1 MVGGGRLLEPI
12 LQADVSSDPVF
23 SAISTS
29 GNDVFLSSTNV
40 RQFLAKQSPSSANIL
55 EQNWRLGTGYS
66 SSTAMAALRDHI
78 NATGVTSDNLFG
90 KDLIDIN
97 GRALRNVE
105 TFKSALNSS
114 VGVVTQFPDSYLGR
128 QLRTVANT
136 ISARTNLNVRR
147 QIFYV
152 SIGGFDTHDNQHTDM
167 PRLETQISTSISA
180 FQNAMA
186 EMGLSDQVTLF
197 TASDFGRT
205 AVENGDGT
213 DHGWGAHHLVVGGAV
228 KGQKIY
234 GEIPLYDRSDLA
246 YSGDRGRLIPSTSV
260 DQYAATL
267 GGWFGLDQNE
277 LNDALPNL
285 NNFSE
290 KNLGFL

>member
-1 MVGGGRLLEPI
+1 MSG
-12 LQADVSSDPVF
+12 DKYF
-23 SAISTS
+23 TSA
-29 GNDVFLSSTNV
+29 
-40 RQFLAKQSPSSANIL
+40 
-55 EQNWRLGTGYS
+55 
-66 SSTAMAALRDHI
+66 
-78 NATGVTSDNLFG
+78 
-90 KDLIDIN
+90 
-97 GRALRNVE
+97 
-105 TFKSALNSS
+105 
-114 VGVVTQFPDSYLGR
+114 
-128 QLRTVANT
+128 
-136 ISARTNLNVRR
+136 
-147 QIFYV
+147 
-152 SIGGFDTHDNQHTDM
+152 IGGFDTHDNQHTNM
-167 PRLETQISTSISA
+167 PRLETQISTSINA

-246 YSGDRGRLIPSTSV
+246 YTGDRGRLIPSTSV

>member
-1 MVGGGRLLEPI
+1 MRY
-12 LQADVSSDPVF
+12 QTPVF

-40 RQFLAKQSPSSANIL
+40 RQFLAKGSPSSANIL

-66 SSTAMAALRDHI
+66 SSTAMATLRDHI

-97 GRALRNVE
+97 ARALRNIE
-105 TFKSALNSS
+105 TYKSALNNA
-114 VGVVTQFPDSYLGR
+114 VGVDTQFPDSHLGN

-136 ISARTNLNVRR
+136 ISARNNLNVRR

-152 SIGGFDTHDNQHTDM
+152 AIGDFDTHDNQPTNM
-167 PRLETQISTSISA
+167 PRLETQISTSINA
-180 FQNAMA
+180 FQNAME
-186 EMGLSDQVTLF
+186 EMGISDKVTLF

-234 GEIPLYDRSDLA
+234 GEIPLYDRGDLA
-246 YSGDRGRLIPSTSV
+246 YTDDRGRLIPTTSV

-267 GGWFGLDQNE
+267 GGWFGLDQSE

-290 KNLGFL
+290 KNLGFI